1 MTDATHVTPRFKDSG
16 ARKGRHHDDAHLA
29 AIRRLPCLVCRHH
42 APSEAAHIRLADL
55 TYGVEHVG
63 MAVKPHDWL
72 TVPLCAAHHRTGK
85 RAEHK
90 VSTARFWKLVG
101 VNPIPIAKAL
111 YEAPTH
117 EAKMAILLRIYTFE
131 AINDPNIDR

>member
-29 AIRRLPCLVCRHH
+29 AIRLLPCLVCRHH

-55 TYGVEHVG
+55 SYGVEWVG

-72 TVPLCAAHHRTGK
+72 TVPLCDAHHRTGR
-85 RAEHK
+85 RAEHR
-90 VSTARFWKLVG
+90 VGTRNFWKLVG
-101 VNPIPIAKAL
+101 LDPIGIAKRL
-111 YEAPTH
+111 YDAKGYD
-117 EAKMAILLRIYTFE
+117 AKMAVLLEVWTFE
-131 AINDPNIDR
+131 DVRDPNV

>member
-1 MTDATHVTPRFKDSG
+1 MTDAQVTPRFKDDA
-16 ARKGRHHDDAHLA
+16 ARKGRLRDAKHLA
-29 AIRRLPCLVCRHH
+29 EVRRLPCLVCRQH

-55 TYGVEHVG
+55 TYGVEWVG

-90 VSTARFWKLVG
+90 VSTRRFWRLVG
-101 VNPIPIAKAL
+101 LDPIGIAKRL
-111 YEAPTH
+111 YDAPTY
-117 EAKMAILLRIYTFE
+117 EAKMAVLLEVWTF
-131 AINDPNIDR
+131 NDVVDPNV